1 MGVPRGAKVF
11 QLKDGAKTPA
21 VPGAHFSALSQE
33 DFTQVGQN
41 VGISLKNGSATQF
54 ICADMDRLD
63 QALKNRLDAE
73 DTWCQATP
81 HAWHWLFLPPEG
93 FQGIN
98 GKLPGLC
105 GELKCDGYIVGPGS
119 SVVCSGT
126 RHNDL
131 VACSATDY
139 VHLGQDEV
147 KPCPQWLLDYINTPT
162 KTVEHE
168 SVSVVPTGFRHDFL
182 YGLAKYA
189 RKEWGLDEAGIKGML
204 LKGPRAV
211 LEGDNPTGPYSDAE
225 VVRIARDASKRAV
238 DLGSMKLSSGNT
250 TCGLEIPMVR
260 EPIRWW
266 VRGFIPK
273 GRYIGLY
280 GPGGCGKTTFAGW
293 LASEVT
299 KKGASFLYIGVEE
312 DGDEFVPKARLAG
325 TDGAKIHSLD
335 NPLSFTFPKD
345 VDRLKAEIIATGAE
359 VVYFDSIYNHFASSE
374 GMTTP
379 ERDRKALGSLDL
391 LAKETKATI
400 IGVFHLKRD
409 GTFNGSAE
417 MENVPRY
424 LLTATRP
431 KDRPLRIRVKKT
443 NLLNKGMVMQFGV
456 TPTPL
461 ADLETGE
468 VQLEEMEDGELAPF
482 QINVP
487 HRIPDISEEEAET
500 DEATII
506 QMGP

>member
-1 MGVPRGAKVF
+1 MSIPKGARVF
-11 QLKDGAKTPA
+11 QLRDASKHPA
-21 VPGAHFSALSQE
+21 TVNAHYAAVLME
-33 DFTQVGQN
+33 DFAQVGKN
-41 VGISLKNGSATQF
+41 FGISLKNGGVTQF

-63 QALKNRLDAE
+63 QGLKDRLDAE
-73 DTWCQATP
+73 GTWCQATP
-81 HAWHWLFLPPEG
+81 HAWHWLFLPPAG
-93 FQGIN
+93 FEGIN

-119 SVVCSGT
+119 SVDCSGT
-126 RHNDL
+126 RHND
-131 VACSATDY
+131 ARSCTKTDY

-147 KPCPQWLLDYINTPT
+147 KPCPQWLLDFINTPT

-168 SVSVVPTGFRHDFL
+168 PVTVVPTGFRHDFL
-182 YGLAKYA
+182 YGIAKYA
-189 RKEWGLDEAGIKGML
+189 RKEWGLDEAGIRSML

-225 VVRIARDASKRAV
+225 IVRIARDASKRTV
-238 DLGSMKLSSGNT
+238 DQGGMKLSSGNT
-250 TCGLEIPMVR
+250 TCALEVPMVR
-260 EPIRWW
+260 DPIRWW
-266 VRGFIPK
+266 VRGFVPK

-280 GPGGCGKTTFAGW
+280 GPGGCGKTSWATW
-293 LASEVT
+293 LSSEVT
-299 KKGASFLYIGVEE
+299 RQGAKFLYVGVEE
-312 DGDEFVPKARLAG
+312 DGEEFMPKARLAG
-325 TDGAKIHSLD
+325 AVAPNLHSLD
-335 NPLSFTFPKD
+335 QPLSYTFPKD
-345 VDRLKAEIIATGAE
+345 IERLKAEIIATGAE

-443 NLLNKGMVMQFGV
+443 NLLNKGVVMQFGV
-456 TPTPL
+456 TPTAL
-461 ADLETGE
+461 ADMDTGE
-468 VQLEEMEDGELAPF
+468 VQLEEVEDGTLAPF
-482 QINVP
+482 LINVP
-487 HRIPDISEEEAET
+487 HRIPDITEGEAET
-500 DEATII
+500 DEASII